1 MENGR
6 NSRKSDHVKRM
17 VTSLEVIRV
26 KGRGCLKQLDKFIVT
41 GGKPLEGTITVSGA
55 KNAVLPIIA
64 ASLLCAEPIQ
74 LDDAPDLLDVNVM
87 NQIISALG
95 ATVERNGSTL
105 KIQACE
111 IDCIEVPYDLVSQ
124 MRASIVTMGPL
135 LARNGRVRISHPG
148 GCAIGSRPINLH
160 LKGLEALGAEVKMDH
175 GFLDVSS
182 QGLKGARIYLDYPS
196 VGATENIMMAAA
208 MARGTTLIENAAQE
222 PEIVDLATFLNEMG
236 GKVRGA
242 GTSIIYIE
250 GVREFHGV
258 THTVIPDRIEAG
270 SYLLIVAA
278 TGGDV
283 LVQNVITDHL
293 KPLIAK
299 MEEAGI
305 CLLEEDDGIRISGDG
320 VYNAVDIK
328 TQVHPGFPTDLQA
341 PFLAFLTQASG
352 MGLITETVFENRF
365 MHVDELKRMGAN
377 IKLEGRSAIVQG
389 IKRLNAAPVTA
400 TDLRAGAAL
409 ILAALTAEGT
419 TGIRGIHHIERGY
432 EKMEE
437 KLSLLGANIVRE

>member
-1 MENGR
+1 
-6 NSRKSDHVKRM
+6 
-17 VTSLEVIRV
+17 
-26 KGRGCLKQLDKFIVT
+26 
-41 GGKPLEGTITVSGA
+41 
-55 KNAVLPIIA
+55 
-64 ASLLCAEPIQ
+64 
-74 LDDAPDLLDVNVM
+74 
-87 NQIISALG
+87 
-95 ATVERNGSTL
+95 
-105 KIQACE
+105 
-111 IDCIEVPYDLVSQ
+111 
-124 MRASIVTMGPL
+124 
-135 LARNGRVRISHPG
+135 
-148 GCAIGSRPINLH
+148 
-160 LKGLEALGAEVKMDH
+160 MDH

-182 QGLKGARIYLDYPS
+182 KGLKGARIYLDYPS

-208 MARGTTLIENAAQE
+208 RAQGTTLIENAAQE

-242 GTSIIYIE
+242 GTSIIHIE

-270 SYLLIVAA
+270 SYLLIAAA

-283 LVQNVITDHL
+283 LVQNVIADHL

-305 CLLEEDDGIRISGDG
+305 HMREEDDGIRICGEG

-341 PFLAFLTQASG
+341 PFLAFLTRANG
-352 MGLITETVFENRF
+352 TGLITETVFENRF
-365 MHVDELKRMGAN
+365 MHVDELKRMGAD
-377 IKLEGRSAIVQG
+377 IKIEGRSAIVQG

-419 TGIRGIHHIERGY
+419 TGIRGIHHIDRGY
-432 EKMEE
+432 EKVEE
-437 KLSLLGANIVRE
+437 KLSRLGAKIVREE

>member
-1 MENGR
+1 L
-6 NSRKSDHVKRM
+6 S
-17 VTSLEVIRV
+17 
-26 KGRGCLKQLDKFIVT
+26 KFIIT

-105 KIQACE
+105 KIHARD
-111 IDCIEVPYDLVSQ
+111 IDCIEAPYDLVSQ

-135 LARNGRVRISHPG
+135 LARNGHVRISHPG

-160 LKGLEALGAEVKMDH
+160 LKGLEALGAEVVMDH

-182 QGLKGARIYLDYPS
+182 KGLKGARIYLDYPS
-196 VGATENIMMAAA
+196 VGATQNIMMAAA
-208 MARGTTLIENAAQE
+208 MAQGTTIIENAAQE

-236 GKVRGA
+236 GKVRCA
-242 GTSIIYIE
+242 GTSVIHIE
-250 GVREFHGV
+250 GVREFHGA

-270 SYLLIVAA
+270 SYLLTVAA

-283 LVQNVITDHL
+283 LVQNVIADHL

-299 MEEAGI
+299 MEEAGVHMV
-305 CLLEEDDGIRISGDG
+305 EEDDGIRITGEG
-320 VYNAVDIK
+320 IYNAVDIK

-341 PFLAFLTQASG
+341 PFLAFLTRASG
-352 MGLITETVFENRF
+352 TGLITETVFENRF
-365 MHVDELKRMGAN
+365 MHVDELKRMGAD
-377 IKLEGRSAIVQG
+377 IKIEGRSAIVQG
-389 IKRLNAAPVTA
+389 IQRLNAAPVTA

-409 ILAALTAEGT
+409 ILAALTADGT
-419 TGIRGIHHIERGY
+419 TDIREIHHIDRGY
-432 EKMEE
+432 EKVEE
-437 KLSLLGANIVRE
+437 KLSGLGANIIREESSAS

>member
-1 MENGR
+1 M
-6 NSRKSDHVKRM
+6 S
-17 VTSLEVIRV
+17 
-26 KGRGCLKQLDKFIVT
+26 KFSIT
-41 GGKPLEGTITVSGA
+41 GGKSLEGTINVSGA

-87 NQIISALG
+87 NQVISALG

-105 KIQACE
+105 KIHAHE
-111 IDCIEVPYDLVSQ
+111 INCIEAPYDLVSQ

-135 LARNGRVRISHPG
+135 LARKGHVRISHPG
-148 GCAIGSRPINLH
+148 GCAIGSRPINWH

-182 QGLKGARIYLDYPS
+182 KGLKGARIYLDYPS

-208 MARGTTLIENAAQE
+208 MAHGTTLIENAAQE

-242 GTSIIYIE
+242 GTSIIHIE
-250 GVREFHGV
+250 GVKEFHS
-258 THTVIPDRIEAG
+258 TSHTVIPDRIEAG

-283 LVQNVITDHL
+283 LVQNVIADHL

-299 MEEAGI
+299 MEEAGVRMI
-305 CLLEEDDGIRISGDG
+305 EEGDGIQISGDG

-341 PFLAFLTQASG
+341 PFMAFLTRANG
-352 MGLITETVFENRF
+352 TGLFTETVFENRF
-365 MHVDELKRMGAN
+365 MHVDELKRMGAD
-377 IKLEGRSAIVQG
+377 IKIEGRSAIVQG
-389 IKRLNAAPVTA
+389 IQRLNAAPVTA

-419 TGIRGIHHIERGY
+419 TSIRGIHHIDRGY
-432 EKMEE
+432 EKVEE
-437 KLSLLGANIVRE
+437 KLSRIGANIVRED

>member
-1 MENGR
+1 M
-6 NSRKSDHVKRM
+6 
-17 VTSLEVIRV
+17 
-26 KGRGCLKQLDKFIVT
+26 DKFVVT

-105 KIQACE
+105 KIQARE

-175 GFLDVSS
+175 GFLDISS
-182 QGLKGARIYLDYPS
+182 KSLKGARIYLDYPS

-208 MARGTTLIENAAQE
+208 MAQGTTLIENAAQE

-299 MEEAGI
+299 MEETGI
-305 CLLEEDDGIRISGDG
+305 RLLEEDDGIRISGDG

-341 PFLAFLTQASG
+341 PFLAFLTRARG
-352 MGLITETVFENRF
+352 MSFITETVFENRF

-419 TGIRGIHHIERGY
+419 TSIRGIHHIERGY
-432 EKMEE
+432 EKVEE
-437 KLSLLGANIVRE
+437 KLSRLGANIVRE

>member
-1 MENGR
+1 M
-6 NSRKSDHVKRM
+6 SRF
-17 VTSLEVIRV
+17 LI
-26 KGRGCLKQLDKFIVT
+26 T

-55 KNAVLPIIA
+55 KNAVLPILA

-74 LDDAPDLLDVNVM
+74 LDAAPDLLDVDVM

-95 ATVERNGSTL
+95 ATVERNGSSL
-105 KIQACE
+105 KIHARE
-111 IDCIEVPYDLVSQ
+111 INCIEVPYELVSQ
-124 MRASIVTMGPL
+124 MRASILTMGPL
-135 LARNGRVRISHPG
+135 LALNGHVRISYPG

-160 LKGLEALGAEVKMDH
+160 IKGLEALGAEIKMDH
-175 GFLDVSS
+175 GFLDVSTK
-182 QGLKGARIYLDYPS
+182 GLKGARIYLDSPS
-196 VGATENIMMAAA
+196 VGATENIMMAAV
-208 MARGTTLIENAAQE
+208 MAQGTTLIENAAQE

-242 GTSIIYIE
+242 GTSIIHIE
-250 GVREFHGV
+250 GVREFRGV

-270 SYLLIVAA
+270 SYLLMAAA
-278 TGGDV
+278 TGGNV

-305 CLLEEDDGIRISGDG
+305 HLFEEDDGIRVCGDG
-320 VYNAVDIK
+320 AYNAVDIK
-328 TQVHPGFPTDLQA
+328 TQVYPGFPTDLQA
-341 PFLAFLTQASG
+341 PFLAFLTRANG
-352 MGLITETVFENRF
+352 MSILTETIFENRF

-377 IKLEGRSAIVQG
+377 IIIEGRSAIVQG
-389 IKRLNAAPVTA
+389 VPHLNAAPVTA

-419 TGIRGIHHIERGY
+419 TDILGIHHIERGY
-432 EKMEE
+432 EKVEK
-437 KLSLLGANIVRE
+437 KLSGLGADIVREEEAS

>member
-1 MENGR
+1 
-6 NSRKSDHVKRM
+6 
-17 VTSLEVIRV
+17 
-26 KGRGCLKQLDKFIVT
+26 LDKFVVT

-55 KNAVLPIIA
+55 KNAIA

-105 KIQACE
+105 KIQARE
-111 IDCIEVPYDLVSQ
+111 IDCTEVPYDLVSQ

-148 GCAIGSRPINLH
+148 GCAIGSRTINLH

-175 GFLDVSS
+175 GFLDISS
-182 QGLKGARIYLDYPS
+182 KSLKGARIYLDYPS

-208 MARGTTLIENAAQE
+208 MAQGTTLIENAAQE

-250 GVREFHGV
+250 GVRGFHGV

-283 LVQNVITDHL
+283 LVQNVIADHL

-305 CLLEEDDGIRISGDG
+305 RILEEDDGIRISGDG

-341 PFLAFLTQASG
+341 PFLAFLTRARG
-352 MGLITETVFENRF
+352 MSFITETVFENRF

-419 TGIRGIHHIERGY
+419 TSIRGIHHIERGY
-432 EKMEE
+432 EKVEE
-437 KLSLLGANIVRE
+437 KLSRLGANIVRE

>member
-1 MENGR
+1 
-6 NSRKSDHVKRM
+6 
-17 VTSLEVIRV
+17 
-26 KGRGCLKQLDKFIVT
+26 
-41 GGKPLEGTITVSGA
+41 VSGA

-74 LDDAPDLLDVNVM
+74 LDDAPDLLDVNIM
-87 NQIISALG
+87 NRVISALG
-95 ATVERNGSTL
+95 AKVERKGSTL
-105 KIQACE
+105 YIQAQE
-111 IDCIEVPYDLVSQ
+111 IDCIEAPYDLVSQ

-135 LARNGRVRISHPG
+135 LARNSHPG
-148 GCAIGSRPINLH
+148 GCAIGSRPINWH

-175 GFLDVSS
+175 GFLDVSTK
-182 QGLKGARIYLDYPS
+182 GLKGTRIYLDYPS
-196 VGATENIMMAAA
+196 VGATQNIMMAAS
-208 MARGTTLIENAAQE
+208 MAQGTTLIENAAQE

-242 GTSIIYIE
+242 GTSIIHIE
-250 GVREFHGV
+250 GVREFHGT

-270 SYLLIVAA
+270 SFLLLAAA

-283 LVQNVITDHL
+283 LVQNVIADHL

-305 CLLEEDDGIRISGDG
+305 RMVEEGDGIRIRGDG
-320 VYNAVDIK
+320 IYNSVDIK

-341 PFLAFLTQASG
+341 PFMAFLTRARG
-352 MGLITETVFENRF
+352 TGLITETVFENRF
-365 MHVDELKRMGAN
+365 MHVDELKRMGAD
-377 IKLEGRSAIVQG
+377 IKIEGRSAIVQG
-389 IKRLNAAPVTA
+389 IQRINAAPVTA

-419 TGIRGIHHIERGY
+419 TDIRGIHHIDRGY
-432 EKMEE
+432 EKVEE
-437 KLSLLGANIVRE
+437 KLSRLGANITRAD

>member
-1 MENGR
+1 M
-6 NSRKSDHVKRM
+6 SKL
-17 VTSLEVIRV
+17 T
-26 KGRGCLKQLDKFIVT
+26 VT

-64 ASLLCAEPIQ
+64 ASLLCKEPIQ

-87 NQIISALG
+87 NRVISALG
-95 ATVERNGSTL
+95 ARVERNGSTL
-105 KIQACE
+105 SIQARD
-111 IDCIEVPYDLVSQ
+111 IDCIEAPYDLVSQ

-135 LARNGRVRISHPG
+135 LARKGHVRISHPG
-148 GCAIGSRPINLH
+148 GCAIGSRPINWH

-175 GFLDVSS
+175 GFLDVSTK
-182 QGLKGARIYLDYPS
+182 GLKGARIYLDYPS
-196 VGATENIMMAAA
+196 VGATENIMMAAS
-208 MARGTTLIENAAQE
+208 MAQGTTLIENAAQE

-250 GVREFHGV
+250 GVPEFHGTV
-258 THTVIPDRIEAG
+258 HTVIPDRIEAG
-270 SYLLIVAA
+270 SYLLLAAA

-283 LVQNVITDHL
+283 LVQNVISDHL

-305 CLLEEDDGIRISGDG
+305 HMVEEDDGIRVSGNG
-320 VYNAVDIK
+320 IYNAVDVK

-341 PFLAFLTQASG
+341 PFMAFLTRAKG
-352 MGLITETVFENRF
+352 TGLITETVFENRF
-365 MHVDELKRMGAN
+365 MHVDELKRMGAD
-377 IKLEGRSAIVQG
+377 IKIEGRSAIIQG
-389 IKRLNAAPVTA
+389 INRLNAAPVTA

-409 ILAALTAEGT
+409 ILAALTSEGT
-419 TGIRGIHHIERGY
+419 TNVRGIHHIDRGY
-432 EKMEE
+432 EMIEK
-437 KLSLLGANIVRE
+437 KLSGIGANIIREEEEVS

>member
-1 MENGR
+1 M
-6 NSRKSDHVKRM
+6 
-17 VTSLEVIRV
+17 
-26 KGRGCLKQLDKFIVT
+26 
-41 GGKPLEGTITVSGA
+41 SGA

-105 KIQACE
+105 KIQARE

-135 LARNGRVRISHPG
+135 LARNSHVRISHPG

-160 LKGLEALGAEVKMDH
+160 LKGLEALGAEVKMDQ

-182 QGLKGARIYLDYPS
+182 KGLKGARIYLDYPS

-208 MARGTTLIENAAQE
+208 MAQGTTLIENAAQE

-283 LVQNVITDHL
+283 LVQNVIADHL

-305 CLLEEDDGIRISGDG
+305 RMLEEDDGIRISGDG

-341 PFLAFLTQASG
+341 PFLAFLTRASG
-352 MGLITETVFENRF
+352 MSLITETVFENRF

-389 IKRLNAAPVTA
+389 IQRLNAAPVTA

-409 ILAALTAEGT
+409 ILAALAAEGT

-432 EKMEE
+432 EKVEE
-437 KLSLLGANIVRE
+437 KLSRLGANIVRE

>member
-1 MENGR
+1 M
-6 NSRKSDHVKRM
+6 SKL
-17 VTSLEVIRV
+17 TI
-26 KGRGCLKQLDKFIVT
+26 T

-87 NQIISALG
+87 NQVISALG

-105 KIQACE
+105 KIHARE
-111 IDCIEVPYDLVSQ
+111 IDCIEAPYDLVSQ

-135 LARNGRVRISHPG
+135 LARKGHVRISHPG
-148 GCAIGSRPINLH
+148 GCAIGSRPINWH

-175 GFLDVSS
+175 GFLDVSTK
-182 QGLKGARIYLDYPS
+182 GLKGARIYLDYPS

-208 MARGTTLIENAAQE
+208 MAQGTTLIENAAQE

-242 GTSIIYIE
+242 GTSIIHIE
-250 GVREFHGV
+250 GVREFHGT

-270 SYLLIVAA
+270 SYLLMVAA

-283 LVQNVITDHL
+283 LVQNVIADHL

-305 CLLEEDDGIRISGDG
+305 RMMEEDDGIRISGNG
-320 VYNAVDIK
+320 FYNAVDIK

-341 PFLAFLTQASG
+341 PFMAFLTRANG
-352 MGLITETVFENRF
+352 TGLFTETVFENRF
-365 MHVDELKRMGAN
+365 MHVDELKRMGAD
-377 IKLEGRSAIVQG
+377 IKIEGRSAIVHG
-389 IKRLNAAPVTA
+389 IQRLNAAPVTA

-419 TGIRGIHHIERGY
+419 TGIRGIHHIDRGY
-432 EKMEE
+432 ERVEE
-437 KLSLLGANIVRE
+437 KLSRLGANIVRSN

>member
-1 MENGR
+1 L
-6 NSRKSDHVKRM
+6 SKL
-17 VTSLEVIRV
+17 T
-26 KGRGCLKQLDKFIVT
+26 IV

-87 NQIISALG
+87 NQVISALG
-95 ATVERNGSTL
+95 AKVERNGSTL
-105 KIQACE
+105 KIHAHE
-111 IDCIEVPYDLVSQ
+111 IDCIEAPYDLVSQ

-135 LARNGRVRISHPG
+135 LARRGHVRISHPG
-148 GCAIGSRPINLH
+148 GCAIGSRPINWH

-175 GFLDVSS
+175 GFLDVSAKEM
-182 QGLKGARIYLDYPS
+182 KGTRIYLDYPS

-208 MARGTTLIENAAQE
+208 MAQGTTLIENAAQE

-242 GTSIIYIE
+242 GTSIIHIE
-250 GVREFHGV
+250 GVREFHGTV
-258 THTVIPDRIEAG
+258 HTVIPDRIEAG
-270 SYLLIVAA
+270 SYLLMVAA

-283 LVQNVITDHL
+283 LVQNVIADHL

-305 CLLEEDDGIRISGDG
+305 RMVEEDDGIRISGNG

-341 PFLAFLTQASG
+341 PFMAFLTRANG
-352 MGLITETVFENRF
+352 TGLITETVFENRF
-365 MHVDELKRMGAN
+365 MHVDELKRMGAD
-377 IKLEGRSAIVQG
+377 IKIEGRSAIVQG
-389 IKRLNAAPVTA
+389 IQRLNAAPVTA

-419 TGIRGIHHIERGY
+419 TSIRGIQHIDRGY
-432 EKMEE
+432 EKVEE
-437 KLSLLGANIVRE
+437 KLSRLGANIVREN

>member
-1 MENGR
+1 M
-6 NSRKSDHVKRM
+6 SKL
-17 VTSLEVIRV
+17 TI
-26 KGRGCLKQLDKFIVT
+26 T

-55 KNAVLPIIA
+55 KNAILPIIA

-87 NQIISALG
+87 NQVISALG

-105 KIQACE
+105 KIHTRE
-111 IDCIEVPYDLVSQ
+111 IDCIEAPYDLVSQ

-135 LARNGRVRISHPG
+135 LARKGHVRISHPG
-148 GCAIGSRPINLH
+148 GCAIGSRPINWH

-182 QGLKGARIYLDYPS
+182 KALKGARIYLDYPS

-208 MARGTTLIENAAQE
+208 MAQGTTLIENAAQE

-236 GKVRGA
+236 GKIRGA
-242 GTSIIYIE
+242 GTSIIHIE
-250 GVREFHGV
+250 GVREFHG
-258 THTVIPDRIEAG
+258 TSHTVIPDRIEAG
-270 SYLLIVAA
+270 SYLLMVAA

-283 LVQNVITDHL
+283 LVKNVIADHL

-305 CLLEEDDGIRISGDG
+305 RMMEEGDGIRISGNG
-320 VYNAVDIK
+320 AYNAVDIK

-341 PFLAFLTQASG
+341 PFMAFLTRANG
-352 MGLITETVFENRF
+352 TGLFTETVFENRF
-365 MHVDELKRMGAN
+365 MHVDELIRMGAD
-377 IKLEGRSAIVQG
+377 IKIEGRSAIVHG
-389 IKRLNAAPVTA
+389 IQRLNAAPVTA

-419 TGIRGIHHIERGY
+419 TDIRGIHHIDRGY
-432 EKMEE
+432 EKVEE
-437 KLSLLGANIVRE
+437 KLSCLGANISRAN